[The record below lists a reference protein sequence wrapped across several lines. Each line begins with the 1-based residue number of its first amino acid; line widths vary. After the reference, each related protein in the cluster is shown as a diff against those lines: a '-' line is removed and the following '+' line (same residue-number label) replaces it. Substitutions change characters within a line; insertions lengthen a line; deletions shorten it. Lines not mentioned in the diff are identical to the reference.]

1 MLKEVEV
8 LRISDGDRRQDLDT
22 IVEEMPLAL
31 YINGR
36 HVQTA
41 MISPSMIREFVIGHL
56 FSERVVKDYDE
67 IESIQIDENI
77 AKVLIKRSFGV
88 INLKKVVLSGCGGG
102 SSFLDESRIP
112 KIDRGFKIDPEQ
124 LLRSMKKVLS
134 LDLHKKTGGS
144 HSVGLFDKNGAI
156 VITEDIG
163 RHNALDKVIGHGV
176 IENINFKDT
185 FVASSGRI
193 SSDMIL
199 KCISVGIPAIASKS
213 AVTNLAIEIGKTSGA
228 TIIGFV
234 RGGGMVVYTGSLM
247 QADE

>member
-8 LRISDGDRRQDLDT
+8 LRISDGDWKQDVDT

-36 HVQTA
+36 WVQTA
-41 MISPSMIREFVIGHL
+41 MISPSMIREFVIGNL
-56 FSERVVKDYDE
+56 FSERVVKDLDE

-77 AKVLIKRSFGV
+77 AKVLLKRSPGL

-112 KIDRGFKIDPEQ
+112 KMDTDFKIDSEQ
-124 LLRSMKKVLS
+124 LLRSMKEVLS
-134 LDLHKKTGGS
+134 LHLHKKTGGV
-144 HSVGLFDKNGAI
+144 HSVGLFRRDGAI
-156 VITEDIG
+156 IITEDIG
-163 RHNALDKVIGHGV
+163 RHNALDKVIGHGI

-199 KCISVGIPAIASKS
+199 KCISVGIPAIISKS
-213 AVTNLAIEIGKTSGA
+213 AVTDLAIEIGKVSGA

-234 RGGGMVVYTGSLM
+234 RGKGMVVYAGSLM

>member
-8 LRISDGDRRQDLDT
+8 LRISAGDCKSDMDT

-41 MISPSMIREFVIGHL
+41 MMSPSMIREFVIGHL
-56 FSERVVKDYDE
+56 FSERVVKDIDE
-67 IESIQIDENI
+67 IESIRIEENI
-77 AKVLIKRSFGV
+77 AKVLLKSSLGL

-102 SSFLDESRIP
+102 SSFLDESKIP
-112 KIDRGFKIDPEQ
+112 KIDTNFNMDSGL
-124 LLRSMKKVLS
+124 LLRSVKEVLS
-134 LDLHKKTGGS
+134 LDLHKKTGGV

-156 VITEDIG
+156 IITEDIG

-176 IENINFKDT
+176 IENIDFKDT

-199 KCISVGIPAIASKS
+199 KCISVGIPAIVSKS
-213 AVTNLAIEIGKTSGA
+213 AVTNLAIDIGKASGA

-234 RGGGMVVYTGSLM
+234 RGKRMVVYTGKI
-247 QADE
+247 